1 MKLRDIMQERIFVLA
16 DPDHGKSLPVYE
28 RYYIYSEF
36 DSRNQE
42 TFTSY
47 TQYHYL
53 YKQNVAGD
61 KISAIY
67 LLL

>member
-1 MKLRDIMQERIFVLA
+1 MKFRDIMQERIFVSA

>member
-1 MKLRDIMQERIFVLA
+1 MKFRDIMQERIFVLA
-16 DPDHGKSLPVYE
+16 DPDQGKSLPVYE

>member
-1 MKLRDIMQERIFVLA
+1 MQERIFVLD

>member
-1 MKLRDIMQERIFVLA
+1 MQERIFVLA

-28 RYYIYSEF
+28 RYYIYSES

>member
-1 MKLRDIMQERIFVLA
+1 MQERIFVLA

-47 TQYHYL
+47 TQYQYL

>member
-1 MKLRDIMQERIFVLA
+1 MQERIFVLA

-53 YKQNVAGD
+53 YKQNVADD

>member
-1 MKLRDIMQERIFVLA
+1 MKFRDIMQERIFVLD

>member
-1 MKLRDIMQERIFVLA
+1 MQERIFVLA

-28 RYYIYSEF
+28 RYYIYSEI

>member
-1 MKLRDIMQERIFVLA
+1 MQERIFVLA

-42 TFTSY
+42 TFTVPLFVQ
-47 TQYHYL
+47 TECIC
-53 YKQNVAGD
+53 GWR
-61 KISAIY
+61 
-67 LLL
+67 

>member
-1 MKLRDIMQERIFVLA
+1 MKFRDIMQERIFVLA

-28 RYYIYSEF
+28 RYYIYSES